1 MIFVHL
7 IGTKSWAR
15 MFFAPPTEIKNK
27 MRNENFEVRT
37 EARWLTPVWI
47 RVGNGAPETV
57 RCAGAA
63 LEKLTYRWPDK
74 RGRHYLSAKTCCL
87 AALNGQ
93 ASAEMAREAF
103 IHASIEAQMLD

>member
-1 MIFVHL
+1 
-7 IGTKSWAR
+7 
-15 MFFAPPTEIKNK
+15 MFFAPPKEIKNK
-27 MRNENFEVRT
+27 VRNERFELRT

-47 RVGNGAPETV
+47 RVGNGVPERV
-57 RCAGAA
+57 RCAVAA

-74 RGRHYLSAKTCCL
+74 RGRHYFSAKTCCL

-103 IHASIEAQMLD
+103 IRASIEAQMLIDRRSKAALRSA